1 MAFKMSPIGKKKC
14 PYSPMQ
20 KRGLINPSPVKAE
33 PTLASKKAEARAKAA
48 GFETF
53 DEYFRDKYGDKT
65 ADVIKRGNTSPPKVS
80 SAGGQTATV
89 GGRTGTSE
97 EFISGMANYDKTD
110 YINDKGE
117 MIMRFAPKSNL
128 KGGKVRYYA
137 QTQGG
142 EGATKEI
149 TRDQYR
155 DMLSKGTV
163 GGKFRRP
170 EEEDIGTAG
179 ASLAELDLL

>member
-20 KRGLINPSPVKAE
+20 KKGLINPSPVKIE
-33 PTLASKKAEARAKAA
+33 TNLNKAEQKAKAA

-53 DEYFRDKYGDKT
+53 DEYFRDKYSDKT
-65 ADVIKRGNTSPPKVS
+65 ADVIKRGNTAPPSVAS
-80 SAGGQTATV
+80 SGGKTAVV
-89 GGRTGTSE
+89 GGRAGTTTD
-97 EFISGMANYDKTD
+97 FISGMASYNKTD

-117 MIMRFAPKSNL
+117 MIMKFTPKSNL
-128 KGGKVRYYA
+128 KGGTSRYYA

-142 EGATKEI
+142 EATTKEI

-155 DMLSKGTV
+155 NMLSKGTK

-170 EEEDIGTAG
+170 EEKDIGTGG